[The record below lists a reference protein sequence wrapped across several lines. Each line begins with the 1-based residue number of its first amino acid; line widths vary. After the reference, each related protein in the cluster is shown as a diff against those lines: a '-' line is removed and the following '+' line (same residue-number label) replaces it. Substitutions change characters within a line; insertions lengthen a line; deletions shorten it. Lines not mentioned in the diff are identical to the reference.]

1 MSGEFYSQGG
11 SNGPAGAL
19 ALRPCSAGAGAGAGA
34 EKVFLVW
41 GLPGNHCPDFGRLD
55 WYTVTISGAESVE
68 TTGKGKG
75 EKKGKRSRSV
85 LEEEASVKKKS
96 PIWKTKTVPSISS
109 IACVKNCI
117 YSLGAP
123 RKTDVTSRKV
133 LCGDIT
139 CAERGWQLAPRS
151 CRMIRGR
158 KNARSITVDGKIY
171 TFGGIGKDKE
181 RWAEVLDPVT
191 GQSFALSAPPFT
203 LSEYHL
209 FACAFDDGSERI
221 LVGYRNYGVMFVYS
235 IRDNTWRV
243 LEDKLESLYGICE
256 PVLVEGCLYWLA
268 LDADHISVYDLDRRM
283 YFTGEIKCS
292 KERKLQ
298 LHDVA
303 VTDATYYPPFLHLG
317 GDVFSL
323 LWLQTVYT
331 DGTLYKGH
339 SHIVYV
345 NFQVV
350 KGMKSVIASE
360 ISTGNCYLERE
371 LHCFL
376 GSNFLVVLIRYNV
389 RPCSA
394 RAGGSSSSARAP
406 ALRPCSAGA
415 GAEKVFLVWG
425 IPYNAD
431 DGRLIW
437 YTLTISGAESVETM
451 GKGKRKQRGKRSRPV
466 LEEEPIVTKKN
477 SIWKTEK
484 VPSRSS
490 IACVKSCIYSLGAS
504 RKVRFGDLSCA
515 EQGWNL
521 TPRSCRMI
529 RGRKYA
535 RSVTV
540 DGKIF
545 TFGGIKTDKEPWA
558 EVLDPDMGQS
568 FPLSAPP
575 SILSEVNLFACAF
588 DDDSKRILVGCLERG
603 VMFVYS
609 ICSKTW
615 EVLEDKLKDLYSMCE
630 PICVYDLDSRMY
642 LRGEIKYSNERK
654 LLLYDIAD
662 SGYIPSFVHLGGDVF
677 SLLWLERDYR
687 HGDLSQIECHSKI
700 AYVNFQ
706 VVKGM
711 KSVIASEISTGNYH
725 LDRICILALRLLKTG
740 AYVQISFTLDSALER
755 SCLCVPIYIG

>member
-11 SNGPAGAL
+11 SSGPAGAL
-19 ALRPCSAGAGAGAGA
+19 ALRPCSAGGAGA

-41 GLPGNHCPDFGRLD
+41 GLQGNHCPAFGRRC

-85 LEEEASVKKKS
+85 LEEEASVTRKS

-117 YSLGAP
+117 YSLGAR
-123 RKTDVTSRKV
+123 RKANVTMVTSRKV

-139 CAERGWQLAPRS
+139 CAEQGWQLAPRS
-151 CRMIRGR
+151 CRMRRGR
-158 KNARSITVDGKIY
+158 KNARSVTVDGKIY
-171 TFGGIGKDKE
+171 TFGGIEKDKE
-181 RWAEVLDPVT
+181 PWAEVLDPVT

-203 LSEYHL
+203 LSEYLL

-221 LVGYRNYGVMFVYS
+221 LVGYRNHGVMFVYS
-235 IRDNTWRV
+235 IRDNTWKV
-243 LEDKLESLYGICE
+243 LEDKLESLYGLCE

-268 LDADHISVYDLDRRM
+268 LDANHISVYDLDRRM

-292 KERKLQ
+292 KEGKLQ
-298 LHDVA
+298 LHNVA
-303 VTDATYYPPFLHLG
+303 VADANYYPPFFHLG

-331 DGTLYKGH
+331 DGTMYYGH

-350 KGMKSVIASE
+350 KGMKSVIASA
-360 ISTGNCYLERE
+360 ISTGNCYLDRE
-371 LHCFL
+371 LSTFH
-376 GSNFLVVLIRYNV
+376 VLPLYNV

-394 RAGGSSSSARAP
+394 GAGGSSSPARAP
-406 ALRPCSAGA
+406 ALRPCSAGAGAGA

-451 GKGKRKQRGKRSRPV
+451 GKGKRKQRGKRSRPI
-466 LEEEPIVTKKN
+466 LEEEPSVTKKN
-477 SIWKTEK
+477 PIWKTEK

-521 TPRSCRMI
+521 APRSCRMI
-529 RGRKYA
+529 CGRKYA
-535 RSVTV
+535 RSVPV

-609 ICSKTW
+609 ICSNTW

-630 PICVYDLDSRMY
+630 PVLVGGCLYWLCIDQICVYDLDSRMY
-642 LRGEIKYSNERK
+642 LRGEIKFSNERK

-687 HGDLSQIECHSKI
+687 HGDLSQIEWHSKI
-700 AYVNFQ
+700 AYVNFR

-725 LDRICILALRLLKTG
+725 LDSVL
-740 AYVQISFTLDSALER
+740 STLQVLP
-755 SCLCVPIYIG
+755 L